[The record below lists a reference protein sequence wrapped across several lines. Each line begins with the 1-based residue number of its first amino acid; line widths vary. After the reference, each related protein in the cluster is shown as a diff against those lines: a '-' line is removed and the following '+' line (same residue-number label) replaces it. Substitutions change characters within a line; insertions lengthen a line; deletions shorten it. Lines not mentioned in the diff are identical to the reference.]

1 MRHEIFLSGKI
12 NHKDRST
19 FNLIRS
25 FSHLSLLVSLI
36 LFSSCNETYTPKR
49 NGYFRI
55 DFPKE
60 RIFTTYDNAVCPFTF
75 EYPTYGAI
83 QKDSTD
89 MKEMQEHPCWFN
101 IIFPEYKSKIYLSY
115 TAISAS
121 NPLDKLIKDSYK
133 LTFKH
138 TVKADYIDETPIHG
152 DNKNVSGIMYD
163 VGGNAASAVQFYI
176 TDSMHHFL
184 RGSLYFYASPNAD
197 SIAPSVTYFKKD
209 VEHIIKT
216 LKWK

>member
-1 MRHEIFLSGKI
+1 MKQEKDNKISSAQKNIISFLHCFI
-12 NHKDRST
+12 IT
-19 FNLIRS
+19 
-25 FSHLSLLVSLI
+25 LLFI
-36 LFSSCNETYTPKR
+36 SCRETYTPKR
-49 NGYFRI
+49 SSYFRI

-60 RIFTTYDNAVCPFTF
+60 RTYTTYENTLCPFSF
-75 EYPTYGAI
+75 EYPTYGKI
-83 QKDSTD
+83 QKDSSNT
-89 MKEMQEHPCWFN
+89 EELHEHPCWFN

-138 TVKADYIDETPIHG
+138 TVKADYIDETNVQGKHPH
-152 DNKNVSGIMYD
+152 VSGILYD

-176 TDSMHHFL
+176 TDSTHHFL

-197 SIAPSVTYFKKD
+197 SIAPAVNYFRKD
-209 VEHIIKT
+209 VAHIIES

>member
-1 MRHEIFLSGKI
+1 MRREKV
-12 NHKDRST
+12 NK
-19 FNLIRS
+19 
-25 FSHLSLLVSLI
+25 FSPTQKNIILLLHCFI
-36 LFSSCNETYTPKR
+36 ITLLATSCQENYTPKR

-55 DFPKE
+55 DFPKQ
-60 RIFTTYDNAVCPFTF
+60 RNFITYNNATCPFTF
-75 EYPTYGAI
+75 EYADYGKI
-83 QKDSTD
+83 QKDSSNT
-89 MKEMQEHPCWFN
+89 EELHEHPCWFN

-138 TVKADYIDETPIHG
+138 TVKADYIDETNVQG
-152 DNKNVSGIMYD
+152 KNPHVSGILYD

-176 TDSMHHFL
+176 TDSTHHFL

-197 SIAPSVTYFKKD
+197 SIAPAVEYFRKD
-209 VEHIIKT
+209 VEHITET
-216 LKWK
+216 LQWK